1 MSESR
6 SSRLIG
12 IDGGGSTCRFALL
25 DAGVRTEVTLGSANA
40 FSDRPGT
47 IARLR
52 EGLAELARR
61 AGLGDTDIASARLHA
76 GLAGIMTP
84 DDAAEIAAAIPVRNA
99 RVTDDRPTSL
109 RGALGTAEGTLA
121 AIGTGSFFG
130 RQADGETR
138 FIGGWGFLLGDEAS
152 GAWLGR
158 RLLAATLHAA
168 DGLRQDTPLLEEIR
182 AAFGGAPAGI
192 VTAAQGYAPRDFA
205 ALAARIFD
213 AAEREDPAAL
223 ELIGEGAAWIVRAAR
238 ALGWAEGE
246 PLCLAGG
253 LGPRYARYL
262 DVETVPPQAS
272 ALDGALALAADMPA
286 KGAA

>member
-61 AGLGDTDIASARLHA
+61 AGLGDADIASARLHA